1 MRLSSLQKYILMECL
16 GARDKVLRGKLLD
29 FYKNKRGKP
38 SKKDRIDIISKS
50 INRLID
56 KGLLTGYGKRT
67 AEKWFF
73 TFVKLTPQG
82 KKAAL
87 RIYKE
92 KQQKLF

>member
-1 MRLSSLQKYILMECL
+1 MECL
-16 GARDKVLRGKLLD
+16 GAREKVLRGKLLD
-29 FYKNKRGKP
+29 FYKKRKGKERTRAFP
-38 SKKDRIDIISKS
+38 TKKDQIDIISRS

-67 AEKWFF
+67 ATKWFF

-87 RIYKE
+87 KIYKAR
-92 KQQKLF
+92 QQKLF